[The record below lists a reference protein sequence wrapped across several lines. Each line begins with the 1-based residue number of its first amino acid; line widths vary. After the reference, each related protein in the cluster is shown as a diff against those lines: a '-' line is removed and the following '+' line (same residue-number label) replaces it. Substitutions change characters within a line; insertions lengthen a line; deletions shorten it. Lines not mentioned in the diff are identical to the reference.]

1 MRTSILVSWM
11 LLNQTKY
18 HDSVQ
23 NVQKLKKFMTR
34 THKKLETEMMCYF
47 SQVKNLAN

>member
-1 MRTSILVSWM
+1 
-11 LLNQTKY
+11 
-18 HDSVQ
+18 
-23 NVQKLKKFMTR
+23 MTR

>member
-11 LLNQTKY
+11 MLNQTKY
-18 HDSVQ
+18 HDSVA
-23 NVQKLKKFMTR
+23 NVQKLKKIMTQ

-47 SQVKNLAN
+47 NRVKNLAN